1 MEMTEPFPDCEMQ
14 TSSGEWEKVM
24 SMDELKEKTNEE
36 LFDLYRKE
44 NDEGIKQILRQEL
57 TLRYL
62 FIVKAIAY
70 QMRDLYISFTQ
81 PEDIINEGVLE
92 IMKGID
98 RYDPARDNKFDTFI
112 SQRIRGMVIDLMRK
126 NDWMPRNFHRDRKN
140 LEEIQTK
147 LTEKLGRAPTDEE
160 VAAEADIN
168 IKKLR
173 KIRSM
178 STMVNV
184 LSLDMTYDDTD
195 EAVLQVP
202 TEDEGVLPEASLM
215 NKETTRQLAS
225 CIDRLAEKEK
235 MIISLYYVD
244 NLNMSQIADVMEISQ
259 PRVSQLHAQAIRK
272 LQKLMRE

>member
-1 MEMTEPFPDCEMQ
+1 MTEPFSDCKMQ

-160 VAAEADIN
+160 VAAEADID

>member
-1 MEMTEPFPDCEMQ
+1 
-14 TSSGEWEKVM
+14 M
-24 SMDELKEKTNEE
+24 SMEDLKEKTNDE
-36 LFDLYRKE
+36 LFDAYRKE
-44 NDEGIKQILRQEL
+44 TDENIRQLLRQEL

-140 LEEIQTK
+140 LEEIQTR
-147 LTEKLGRAPTDEE
+147 LTEQLGRNPSDEE
-160 VAAEADIN
+160 VANEADMDV
-168 IKKLR
+168 KKLR

-184 LSLDMTYDDTD
+184 LSLDMTYDETD

-225 CIDRLAEKEK
+225 CIDRLADKEK

-244 NLNMSQIADVMEISQ
+244 NLNMSQIANVMEISQ

-272 LQKLMRE
+272 LKKMMRE

>member
-1 MEMTEPFPDCEMQ
+1 MTEPFPDCEMQ

-160 VAAEADIN
+160 VAAESDID

>member
-1 MEMTEPFPDCEMQ
+1 MTESFSDCKMQ
-14 TSSGEWEKVM
+14 TISGEWEKVM

-160 VAAEADIN
+160 VAAEADID

>member
-1 MEMTEPFPDCEMQ
+1 MTEPFPDCEMQ

-160 VAAEADIN
+160 VAAEADID

>member
-1 MEMTEPFPDCEMQ
+1 MTEPFPDCEMQ

-126 NDWMPRNFHRDRKN
+126 NDWMPRNFHRDRTN

-160 VAAEADIN
+160 VAAEADID

>member
-1 MEMTEPFPDCEMQ
+1 MED
-14 TSSGEWEKVM
+14 
-24 SMDELKEKTNEE
+24 LKEKTNDE
-36 LFDLYRKE
+36 LFDAYRKE
-44 NDEGIKQILRQEL
+44 TDENIRQLLRQEL

-140 LEEIQTK
+140 LEEIQTR
-147 LTEKLGRAPTDEE
+147 LTEQLGRNPSDEE
-160 VAAEADIN
+160 VANEADMDV
-168 IKKLR
+168 KKLR

-184 LSLDMTYDDTD
+184 LSLDMTYDETD

-225 CIDRLAEKEK
+225 CIDRLADKEK

-244 NLNMSQIADVMEISQ
+244 NFNMSQIANVMEISQ

-272 LQKLMRE
+272 LKKMMRE

>member
-1 MEMTEPFPDCEMQ
+1 MTEPFPDCKMQ
-14 TSSGEWEKVM
+14 TISGEWEKVM

-160 VAAEADIN
+160 VAAEADID

>member
-1 MEMTEPFPDCEMQ
+1 MTEPFSDCKMQ
-14 TSSGEWEKVM
+14 TISGEWEKVM

-160 VAAEADIN
+160 VAEEADID